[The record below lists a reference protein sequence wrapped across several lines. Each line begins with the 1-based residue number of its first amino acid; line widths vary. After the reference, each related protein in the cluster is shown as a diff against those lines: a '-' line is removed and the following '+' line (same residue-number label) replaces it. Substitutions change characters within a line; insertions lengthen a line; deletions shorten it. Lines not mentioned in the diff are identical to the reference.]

1 MGRTATRE
9 LEAADFLNKEHDGAV
24 DFAQAAAVNLV
35 AGGQIEP
42 ITEREWK
49 DQAEAV
55 AFMQEPLTIHIH
67 TSSDKNAPPA
77 AMAGVNGR
85 TVWFRRGTTYK
96 NVPRCF
102 VESLLRSQSTTYRTQ
117 QVRDPNADEQMQTM
131 RTTSM
136 DYPFS
141 VVHDPN
147 PKGKRWLERVMRE
160 G

>member
-77 AMAGVNGR
+77 AMACAAAAFDAPGVRAGLAKIA
-85 TVWFRRGTTYK
+85 FA
-96 NVPRCF
+96 
-102 VESLLRSQSTTYRTQ
+102 LRSSSYR
-117 QVRDPNADEQMQTM
+117 
-131 RTTSM
+131 
-136 DYPFS
+136 
-141 VVHDPN
+141 
-147 PKGKRWLERVMRE
+147 
-160 G
+160 

>member
-1 MGRTATRE
+1 MATRRE
-9 LEAADFLNKEHDGAV
+9 TEAADLLNNDYDGAV
-24 DFAQAAAVNLV
+24 DFSQAASVNLV

-49 DQAEAV
+49 DQAEAI
-55 AFMQEPLTIHIH
+55 AFMQERLTITIH
-67 TSSDKNAPPA
+67 TTNDKNAPPA
-77 AMAGVNGR
+77 AYAGVNGQG
-85 TVWFRRGTTYK
+85 VWFRRGTTYK

-102 VESLLRSQSTTYRTQ
+102 VESLARSQSATYRTQ

-131 RTTSM
+131 RTSSM
-136 DYPFS
+136 DYPFA
-141 VVHDPN
+141 VLHDPN